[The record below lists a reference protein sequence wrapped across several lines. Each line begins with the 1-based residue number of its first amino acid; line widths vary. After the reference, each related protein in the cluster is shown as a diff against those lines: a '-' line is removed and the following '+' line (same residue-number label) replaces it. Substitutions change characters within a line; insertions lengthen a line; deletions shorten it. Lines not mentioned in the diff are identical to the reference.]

1 MHPAGNNVIWV
12 LPPAIWANQKKM
24 IGSTILYI
32 QLTVNRGLFFSSFQS
47 NGAGVSHSAK
57 IICAW
62 L

>member
-32 QLTVNRGLFFSSFQS
+32 QLTVNRGLFFLLS
-47 NGAGVSHSAK
+47 NRMG
-57 IICAW
+57 
-62 L
+62 LE